1 MNEPKDWPHI
11 RCKLSCKIGRDA
23 LDGKGLDA
31 TASDQMTFSIYSL
44 LGAGGG
50 ADELLLLQLNRNYD
64 YDIITRGGSSKLDA
78 RTHGRTRTSA
88 QA

>member
-23 LDGKGLDA
+23 LDGKGLYV

-44 LGAGGG
+44 LGAV
-50 ADELLLLQLNRNYD
+50 ADLSEQVAEL
-64 YDIITRGGSSKLDA
+64 K
-78 RTHGRTRTSA
+78 A
-88 QA
+88 QINKQKETK

>member
-23 LDGKGLDA
+23 L
-31 TASDQMTFSIYSL
+31 MTFSIYSL

>member
-11 RCKLSCKIGRDA
+11 RCKPSCKIGRDA

-50 ADELLLLQLNRNYD
+50 ADELLLLQLNEYESILQRKLSP
-64 YDIITRGGSSKLDA
+64 GSCVVA
-78 RTHGRTRTSA
+78 RFGR
-88 QA
+88 